1 MTLLM
6 KEQEKFEEGLQQGL
20 QQGLIK
26 HIKSLKKYNIDDKEI
41 IKTIVKDYEIT
52 EEEVKK
58 YL

>member
-6 KEQEKFEEGLQQGL
+6 KEQEKFEEGL